1 LQNNIINHISS
12 NNLMEREVTSTYSIN
27 TSQSRISYL
36 SNINNFVHDSNL
48 YNQTNLI
55 EMIYN
60 LRNENINMMSENLQL
75 VNQISHSMRSINSNS
90 NSDNDTENEDKEGDG
105 EENEIE
111 NYNGNE
117 NENGNGD
124 DNVNDSDNEN
134 PNEDDNENDNNQ
146 YPNSNTNNNTNNI
159 NNANNRNT
167 NNSNNSIGSFDFF
180 EESSM
185 ISNNH
190 GQQSSSIV
198 SSEDPFLEEP
208 NYMLLKTGR
217 AATAPAKPFSEGD
230 EFKWSSQFLNLE
242 KVVLYSNRL
251 IAIKGETKIDVDSEE
266 GSEICKKFLD
276 QLEKLIKVRH
286 IYNCIK

>member
-1 LQNNIINHISS
+1 
-12 NNLMEREVTSTYSIN
+12 MDREVTSTYSIN

-75 VNQISHSMRSINSNS
+75 VNQISQSMRSVNS
-90 NSDNDTENEDKEGDG
+90 NSDNDTENQDKESDG
-105 EENEIE
+105 EENEIGL
-111 NYNGNE
+111 YNRNQ
-117 NENGNGD
+117 NENGNGDGD
-124 DNVNDSDNEN
+124 DNVNDSDNDEEN
-134 PNEDDNENDNNQ
+134 DNQNDNENNQ
-146 YPNSNTNNNTNNI
+146 YHNTNNNSNNDTNNI

-180 EESSM
+180 DESSM

-251 IAIKGETKIDVDSEE
+251 IIIKGETKIDVDSEE

-276 QLEKLIKVRH
+276 QLERLIKVRRH
-286 IYNCIK
+286 LYIV